1 MNPVTLFLCGD
12 VMTGRGIDQILP
24 RPCDPAIREPYMDS
38 ALGYVQL
45 AEEANGP
52 IPQSVD
58 ASYIWGDALAE
69 FERVNPQARIINLE
83 TAVTCSEDRMA
94 KGINYRMNPANI
106 SCLTAA
112 GIGCCALANNHVL
125 DWGMSGLTETLATLN
140 AARIKTAGAG
150 INEDE
155 AWAPAVLPLADNGR
169 VFVFSFGTAT
179 SGIPKSWAVTGTK
192 GGVAFLPD
200 LEQHTVQRI
209 ALAVRT
215 HKRPGDLVV
224 VSIHWGGNW
233 GYDIAADEV
242 RFAHALIDGGA
253 DLFHGHSS
261 HHPKGVEVFHDRLVV
276 YGCGDF
282 INDYEGISG
291 YEAFR
296 GDLGLMYFPTLDAD
310 TGRLLRLELVP
321 TQMKRMRIQRASAAD
336 SRWLRALLDR
346 EGRRFGTWTE
356 AAEDHRIE
364 LQWRKG
370 RESPVPSP

>member
-24 RPCDPAIREPYMDS
+24 QPCDPAIHEPYMDS

-52 IPQSVD
+52 IPRPVD

-69 FERVNPQARIINLE
+69 FQRVKPQARIINLE

-112 GIGCCALANNHVL
+112 GIDCCALANNHVL

-150 INEDE
+150 TSEDE
-155 AWAPAVLPLADNGR
+155 AWAPAVLPLADNRR

-179 SGIPKSWAVTGTK
+179 SGIPKSWAITGTK

-224 VSIHWGGNW
+224 VSVHWGGNW

-310 TGRLLRLELVP
+310 TGRLLRLEVVA
-321 TQMKRMRIQRASAAD
+321 TQMKRMRVQRASAAD

-356 AAEDHRIE
+356 VAEDHLIE

-370 RESPVPSP
+370 RDSRVPSP

>member
-24 RPCDPAIREPYMDS
+24 QPCDPAIHEPYMDS

-52 IPQSVD
+52 IPRPVD

-69 FERVNPQARIINLE
+69 FQRVKPQARIINLE

-106 SCLTAA
+106 SCLSGAA
-112 GIGCCALANNHVL
+112 IDCCVLANNHVL
-125 DWGMSGLTETLATLN
+125 DWGMSGLIETLATLH

-150 INEDE
+150 TSEDE
-155 AWAPAVLPLADNGR
+155 AWAPAVLPLADNRR
-169 VFVFSFGTAT
+169 VIVFSVGTAT
-179 SGIPKSWAVTGTK
+179 SGIPKSWAATGTK

-200 LEQHTVQRI
+200 LSERTAQRI

-215 HKRPGDLVV
+215 HKRPGDLVAASV
-224 VSIHWGGNW
+224 HWGGNW
-233 GYDIAADEV
+233 GYGIAADEV
-242 RFAHALIDGGA
+242 HFARALIDGGV
-253 DLFHGHSS
+253 DIFHGHSS
-261 HHPKGVEVFHDRLVV
+261 HHPKAIEVFRGKLIL

-310 TGRLLRLELVP
+310 SGRLLRLELVP
-321 TQMKRMRIQRASAAD
+321 TRTQRMRVQRAPAAD

-346 EGRRFGTWTE
+346 EGRCFGTWTE
-356 AAEDHRIE
+356 AAEGHRIE
-364 LQWRKG
+364 LQWKKAGDSR
-370 RESPVPSP
+370 VPAP

>member
-140 AARIKTAGAG
+140 ATRIKTAGAG
-150 INEDE
+150 ITEDE
-155 AWAPAVLPLADNGR
+155 AWAPAVLPLAGNCR

-179 SGIPKSWAVTGTK
+179 SGIPKSWAATGTK

-321 TQMKRMRIQRASAAD
+321 TQMKRMQVQRASASD

-346 EGRRFGTWTE
+346 EGRRFGTSTE